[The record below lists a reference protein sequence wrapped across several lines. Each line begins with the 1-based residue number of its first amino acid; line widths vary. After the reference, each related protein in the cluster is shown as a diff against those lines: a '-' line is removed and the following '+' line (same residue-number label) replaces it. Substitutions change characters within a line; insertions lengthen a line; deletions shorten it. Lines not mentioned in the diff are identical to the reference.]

1 MTHHNQT
8 GLDDHQRTIV
18 HHSFDPL
25 ALGTGE
31 EMDYQVMVISVP
43 WPMVERIVA

>member
-8 GLDDHQRTIV
+8 GLDDHHRTIV

-25 ALGTGE
+25 MDTGE
-31 EMDYQVMVISVP
+31 KID
-43 WPMVERIVA
+43 